1 MLPLPSLI
9 LVVMWRVIRV
19 PMMIMVMV
27 MTLCL
32 VVMWRIARVPMM
44 EKSVAIAQA
53 RRRSREVGD
62 APRALA
68 VVMAIV

>member
-9 LVVMWRVIRV
+9 LMGMLRIIRV

-44 EKSVAIAQA
+44 E
-53 RRRSREVGD
+53 
-62 APRALA
+62 
-68 VVMAIV
+68 